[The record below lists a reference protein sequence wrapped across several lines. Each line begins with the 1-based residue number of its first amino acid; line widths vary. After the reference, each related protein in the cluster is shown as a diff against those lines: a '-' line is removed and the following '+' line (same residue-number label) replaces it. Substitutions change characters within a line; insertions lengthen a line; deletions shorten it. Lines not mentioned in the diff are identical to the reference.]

1 MAPPN
6 RTNNAENRGTVS
18 KAWGYSVPNAGGTVE
33 TGNTMGARRG
43 IHGGGGHSGKGMGIH
58 NAKEHGGTV
67 WKKRTRAHNER
78 DRINNLKARGTV
90 TKSARTH
97 TAKSM
102 GTMGNHGA
110 AECQKKGAL

>member
-33 TGNTMGARRG
+33 TGNTMGAHRG

-67 WKKRTRAHNER
+67 SKDGAGRTRPT
-78 DRINNLKARGTV
+78 ARSRAKKTLGAQNAK
-90 TKSARTH
+90 TKGRET
-97 TAKSM
+97 
-102 GTMGNHGA
+102 
-110 AECQKKGAL
+110 KKVGDGPWEQQGKR